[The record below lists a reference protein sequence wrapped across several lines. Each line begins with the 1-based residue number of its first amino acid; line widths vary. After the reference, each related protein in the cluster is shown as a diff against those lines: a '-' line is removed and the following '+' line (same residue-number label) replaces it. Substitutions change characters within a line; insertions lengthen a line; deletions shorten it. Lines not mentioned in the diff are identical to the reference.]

1 MPRTVRAAGKWSRGS
16 RGDGTHERQAG
27 RNADSPCEW
36 GCERAAKGICGL
48 LFLGAAETFLPI
60 SAAVSVQFICD
71 ELSLMSL
78 FFVFFFPAFCG

>member
-1 MPRTVRAAGKWSRGS
+1 MGWGPGFGEGGS
-16 RGDGTHERQAG
+16 
-27 RNADSPCEW
+27 ADSPCEW

-78 FFVFFFPAFCG
+78 FFFFPPCILWLVSYGVEYVV